1 MANTDI
7 VTNSRRERARELFDS
22 AFISWQIHSGGLPQG
37 SEMGHKMSTYT
48 NQPWDLFRNQ
58 ILREIVQHS
67 CGIIYPSPMY
77 LYMFLFVK
85 WNYVNTAKSFL
96 SVFIYFVYQNRGVDI
111 NVFSS
116 SSSSTD
122 GETES

>member
-22 AFISWQIHSGGLPQG
+22 VFISWQIHSGGLPQW
-37 SEMGHKMSTYT
+37 SETGHKMSTYT

-67 CGIIYPSPMY
+67 GGIIYPSPMY

-85 WNYVNTAKSFL
+85 WNYMSTTKSFL